1 MSRSILLLACISLAC
16 AIAQTRDA
24 SDCDRLKALGLP
36 NTTITAAEFVP
47 GGPFVI
53 PGATPNNQKP
63 TYAASRCRVTA
74 VMKPSSDSEI
84 EIEVW
89 MPSSDWNGKFLGVG
103 NGGWSGAISYGGL
116 LSGLREGYATASTD
130 TGHKG
135 GRGSFALG
143 HPEKLI
149 DFGHRAV
156 HEMTVKGKA
165 IVAAYYG
172 SGPKRSYWNGCSSGG
187 KQGLKEAQMYPADYD
202 GIIAGA
208 PANYWTHLSS
218 SLMHFGVT
226 NLKDPSATIPRNKY
240 PLLNNAVLA
249 ACDTL
254 DGVKDG
260 ILTDPRRC
268 RFNPSVLA
276 CRGSESADC
285 LTPPQ
290 IETAKAIYGPV
301 NDPRTGKKIFPGL
314 ARGSELAW
322 APAIG
327 GPEPFGITYDHFK
340 YVVHED
346 PNWDWRN
353 FDLARDTAA
362 ADEKD
367 KHIGATNPDLK
378 TFRARGGKLIL
389 WHGWIDQLI
398 APENSIDYYTRVLE
412 VMGPKQDD
420 WMRLFMAPGILHC
433 SGGPGPDQFN
443 GIAALE
449 RWVEQGIAPAQ
460 ITAYHVTDNRVDMS
474 RPLCPYPQVAEYKG
488 SGSTNDAANFTCKQP
503 RPDSR

>member
-1 MSRSILLLACISLAC
+1 MIRSIVLLVCISVTC
-16 AIAQTRDA
+16 AKAQTRDI

-53 PGATPNNQKP
+53 PVSTPNNQKP

-74 VMKPSSDSEI
+74 VLKPSSDSEI

-156 HEMTVKGKA
+156 HEMTLKGKA

-218 SLMHFGVT
+218 SLMHFGVA

-268 RFNPSVLA
+268 RFDPSVLA
-276 CRGSESADC
+276 CRGSDSADC

-314 ARGSELAW
+314 APGSELAW

-378 TFRARGGKLIL
+378 AFRARGGKLIL

-420 WMRLFMAPGILHC
+420 WMRLFMAPGMLHC

-449 RWVEQGIAPAQ
+449 RWVEQGVAPAQ

>member
-1 MSRSILLLACISLAC
+1 MIRSIVLLVCISVTC
-16 AIAQTRDA
+16 AKAQTRDI

-53 PGATPNNQKP
+53 PVATPNNQKP

-74 VMKPSSDSEI
+74 VLKPSSDSEI

-156 HEMTVKGKA
+156 HEMTLKGKA

-218 SLMHFGVT
+218 SLMHFGVA

-268 RFNPSVLA
+268 RFDPSVLA
-276 CRGSESADC
+276 CRGSDSADC

-314 ARGSELAW
+314 APGSELAW

-327 GPEPFGITYDHFK
+327 GPEPFG
-340 YVVHED
+340 
-346 PNWDWRN
+346 N
-353 FDLARDTAA
+353 
-362 ADEKD
+362 
-367 KHIGATNPDLK
+367 
-378 TFRARGGKLIL
+378 
-389 WHGWIDQLI
+389 
-398 APENSIDYYTRVLE
+398 
-412 VMGPKQDD
+412 
-420 WMRLFMAPGILHC
+420 
-433 SGGPGPDQFN
+433 
-443 GIAALE
+443 
-449 RWVEQGIAPAQ
+449 
-460 ITAYHVTDNRVDMS
+460 HV
-474 RPLCPYPQVAEYKG
+474 
-488 SGSTNDAANFTCKQP
+488 
-503 RPDSR
+503 